1 MWCNS
6 KLISRILVLLSCS
19 ISVVYSAH
27 AVTQIDFTTIGSK
40 PIAGFI
46 FNKVIKDA
54 NDVYDT
60 ATCIPKTPGMPMGTA
75 VFSLW
80 YSEGGEVNTAYRKPI
95 NCVIGTGIYD
105 GIMSYINLLGGFNK
119 FIPANG
125 SYNSSS
131 HSKTVCININGDAIG
146 QCSSW
151 TPTLTECSLKSG
163 SDLDFSYGTLT
174 LQNKSLGNST
184 LSKDITMSCN
194 GKTNALI
201 YAGVSKSSL
210 NGKIPLS
217 SGNSLVANIE
227 VNGTQTTSKGVSVS
241 MQNGT
246 NTLHITSNL
255 TTDGSIK
262 GGSYSGSG
270 VLIISPQ

>member
-6 KLISRILVLLSCS
+6 KLIYRILVLLSCS

-27 AVTQIDFTTIGSK
+27 AVTQIDFTTVGSK
-40 PIAGFI
+40 PVSGFI
-46 FNKVIKDA
+46 FHKVIKDA

-60 ATCIPKTPGMPMGTA
+60 NTCLPNTPGSPMGTA
-75 VFSLW
+75 EISMQFSN
-80 YSEGGEVNTAYRKPI
+80 GGEVSTTYRRTV
-95 NCVIGTGIYD
+95 NCVMGSGLYD
-105 GIMSYINLLGGFNK
+105 VIMDYINSLGGFNR
-119 FIPANG
+119 FLPANKITNG
-125 SYNSSS
+125 SY
-131 HSKTVCININGDAIG
+131 HSNIVCVFISGNAIG
-146 QCSSW
+146 PCSSW
-151 TPTLTECSLKSG
+151 TPTMTECSLKSG

>member
-1 MWCNS
+1 M
-6 KLISRILVLLSCS
+6 SCS

-27 AVTQIDFTTIGSK
+27 AVTQIDFTTIGSR
-40 PIAGFI
+40 PISGFI
-46 FNKVIKDA
+46 FSKVIKDA

-60 ATCIPKTPGMPMGTA
+60 YTCLPHVPGSPMGTA
-75 VFSLW
+75 EISMQ
-80 YSEGGEVNTAYRKPI
+80 YSNGGEVSSSYVRSV
-95 NCVIGTGIYD
+95 NCVVGSGIYD
-105 GIMSYINLLGGFNK
+105 AIMSYINSLGGFNI
-119 FIPANG
+119 FIPANKIDNR
-125 SYNSSS
+125 SY
-131 HSKTVCININGDAIG
+131 HSDTVCVKINGEAIG

-174 LQNKSLGNST
+174 LQNKSLGKAT